1 MIAVEEATRI
11 DTKDFLIYRVDVT
24 GQAEISGESSL
35 EIEAR
40 RFAGIMHHAEPERGV
55 YYEVRGSTGDE
66 LLFTTR

>member
-1 MIAVEEATRI
+1 MTAVEEADRI
-11 DTKDFLIYRVDVT
+11 DTRDFLIYRVDT
-24 GQAEISGESSL
+24 DGHPEIAGESSQ

-55 YYEVRGSTGDE
+55 YYEVRVSTGDE